1 MESLRA
7 VVQGEFDTSP
17 RLSLR
22 WMTLAD
28 APNPVAHIRTWG
40 RSGGRRRSCYRFA
53 TARHGTGDTGRHR
66 TTKPRAETPH
76 RTAMHGTGRHG
87 ATNGVLNLHAGVQIP
102 SSPPG
107 CWRGASG
114 RLIPFTPLPWERV
127 G

>member
-40 RSGGRRRSCYRFA
+40 RSGGRRRSCCRFA

-66 TTKPRAETPH
+66 TTKPRAGA
-76 RTAMHGTGRHG
+76 RTGRHVTSEDDTG
-87 ATNGVLNLHAGVQIP
+87 RQTVYQICTQGVAVSNPAVSTNGEAPL
-102 SSPPG
+102 
-107 CWRGASG
+107 GA
-114 RLIPFTPLPWERV
+114 LILLSLSL
-127 G
+127 